1 MRAYKLI
8 CASSSKIPDMG
19 RIFPSLA
26 GLRAEEEDGDF
37 DDPVD
42 EDMACQVITAEMAKY
57 R

>member
-19 RIFPSLA
+19 RVFPTLA
-26 GLRAEEEDGDF
+26 GLRAEEDGDF

-42 EDMACQVITAEMAKY
+42 EEMACQVITSEMAKY